1 MRARGVVR
9 VGNTDPAIDVA
20 SRKSAHR
27 SIGLVELDCQCERIR
42 TNVRNYPLRFVAVV
56 VSLVALGATLALS
69 AMTPHR
75 AVAAQTASSGRCP
88 SASGQEVTLTMPLPR
103 SAKLRSMV
111 VADKT
116 LWIASGSRRVGGH
129 GRLLRVNLS
138 SGRVE
143 RSFSLAG
150 DPWSL
155 RFGFGSL
162 WMTGNGG
169 GFDGAVM
176 RIDPR
181 SGRVASVVRGKRR
194 FGGRLAITSDAV
206 WVGGLDDRKTLAR
219 TVFKIDPSRNAVTQS
234 VQLKATTVVA
244 LVGAGRSL
252 WVTGWG
258 AVVKLSSSGRV
269 LFQRRMDGVGWSI
282 ALAPGGVW
290 VARPFSGSSRSNQA
304 FPARQ
309 LLRIRTVES
318 RDPMIIELATQP
330 AGVVV
335 ARGAA
340 WVLGNFLDAG
350 RREVLRTDGL
360 GAVTTVTV
368 HGIPG
373 LIAAASDSVW
383 VAERDP
389 NELSKIC

>member
-1 MRARGVVR
+1 
-9 VGNTDPAIDVA
+9 
-20 SRKSAHR
+20 
-27 SIGLVELDCQCERIR
+27 
-42 TNVRNYPLRFVAVV
+42 
-56 VSLVALGATLALS
+56 
-69 AMTPHR
+69 
-75 AVAAQTASSGRCP
+75 
-88 SASGQEVTLTMPLPR
+88 
-103 SAKLRSMV
+103 MV
-111 VADKT
+111 VAGKT
-116 LWIASGSRRVGGH
+116 LWIASGSARAGGH
-129 GRLLRVNLS
+129 GRLLRVSLS

-143 RSFSLAG
+143 RSFALAG

-162 WMTGNGG
+162 WMTGDGG

-181 SGRVASVVRGKRR
+181 SGRVMSVIRANRR

-206 WVGGLDDRKTLAR
+206 WVAGLDDRKTLAR
-219 TVFKIDPSRNAVTQS
+219 TVFKIDPKRNAVTRS
-234 VQLKATTVVA
+234 VQLDATTVIA
-244 LVGAGRSL
+244 LAGSGRSL

-269 LFQRRMDGVGWSI
+269 RFQRRMDGAGWSI
-282 ALAPGGVW
+282 AVAAGGVW
-290 VARPFSGSSRSNQA
+290 VARPFAGSSRSNQR

-309 LLRIRTVES
+309 LLRIRTAES
-318 RDPMIIELATQP
+318 RDPMIVELATQP
-330 AGVVV
+330 AGVVA

-350 RREVLRTDGL
+350 RREVLRSDAS
-360 GAVTTVTV
+360 GAVTSVTV
-368 HGIPG
+368 PGIPG